1 MLRRIAAASLASIAV
16 AAFAQPSPSIT
27 IAFNSNS
34 VVPVGGVGT
43 IIAGVLLAL
52 SAAWLLRKRAAAART
67 MLGVAAVTGVL
78 GALTHSG
85 QSDAISVPTNLV
97 TSPTVLNISGSGGFY
112 SFVNATAGPI
122 VITSITVQNGGP
134 LTIDTMQTTCL
145 VAVSLA
151 PGATC
156 TVAVLGQPA

>member
-1 MLRRIAAASLASIAV
+1 MAV

-27 IAFNSNS
+27 VAFNSNS

-67 MLGVAAVTGVL
+67 MLGIAAATGVL
-78 GALTHSG
+78 GALMHSG
-85 QSDAISVPTNLV
+85 QSDAVSVPTNLV
-97 TSPTVLNISGSGGFY
+97 TSPTVLNISSGGGFY

-122 VITSITVQNGGP
+122 VITAVTLQNGGS
-134 LTIDTMQTTCL
+134 LTIDTRQTTCT
-145 VAVSLA
+145 ASASLA

-156 TVAVLGQPA
+156 AVVVLGQPA